1 MSTDNSV
8 HVIKCKNCGATAD
21 FDIKKQLVVCHYCDS
36 TYTLAEYNEIED
48 KIDVEQESDE
58 EEVLIQKFNYDI
70 NLFKR
75 SIHASKVVEDEDKMD
90 LYSCTSCG
98 AEIIATKVS
107 GTAKCPYCYNNLIF
121 VKQFTGELK
130 PDLIIPFK
138 LEKEDAIKAYN
149 KHLDSRKL
157 FLPKVFKKQ
166 NHIDEIQ
173 GVYVPYWLFD
183 AKFDFD
189 YAYKC
194 KKVEKWQKGP
204 FDFVKNSKYDAYRD
218 GTIAYINVPRDGSK
232 RMDDLLMD
240 SIEPFDISD
249 SQNFSTYYIAGHPA
263 ERYDVPF
270 EDCINDAIKRMEQ
283 TTYDELNETLKG
295 YEEKKPT
302 KEELTLTEG
311 KVKYALYPVW
321 CLNTTYRKK
330 KYSFIMNGQTGVMS
344 SDKLPVDILKV
355 LLYELAAVAIVFILV
370 SLFALG
376 ELGFSAFGVGA
387 FIGPILGTIITVISV
402 KGTMKSSAKQNKAK
416 NYISSNFYFNKKEDV
431 LKKQRT
437 TVHLRGTQYV
447 K

>member
-1 MSTDNSV
+1 MKVTTFNHEIFGELRTVTMPDGQIGFVGKDVARALGYTN
-8 HVIKCKNCGATAD
+8 ATKA
-21 FDIKKQLVVCHYCDS
+21 IIAH
-36 TYTLAEYNEIED
+36 
-48 KIDVEQESDE
+48 
-58 EEVLIQKFNYDI
+58 
-70 NLFKR
+70 
-75 SIHASKVVEDEDKMD
+75 VEDEDKMD

-232 RMDDLLMD
+232 RMNDLLMD
-240 SIEPFDISD
+240 SIEPFDISE

-295 YEEKKPT
+295 YEEKK
-302 KEELTLTEG
+302 
-311 KVKYALYPVW
+311 A
-321 CLNTTYRKK
+321 
-330 KYSFIMNGQTGVMS
+330 
-344 SDKLPVDILKV
+344 
-355 LLYELAAVAIVFILV
+355 ELA
-370 SLFALG
+370 
-376 ELGFSAFGVGA
+376 SA
-387 FIGPILGTIITVISV
+387 P
-402 KGTMKSSAKQNKAK
+402 NKDD
-416 NYISSNFYFNKKEDV
+416 NYII
-431 LKKQRT
+431 
-437 TVHLRGTQYV
+437 
-447 K
+447 